1 MAGLRLD
8 SAGLN
13 KMKTLDDALLLLQR
27 LHGVVEQYAMAVKRN
42 QPATVFTMNLRRQFP
57 SLAENLKAQ
66 FGMIA
71 DQVTQLNLAT
81 TRGSSEAQRVRAL
94 REGVAQVRQALEIA
108 VTQTKE
114 KHAAKDGDAADS
126 DGAAGSSKRA

>member
-27 LHGVVEQYAMAVKRN
+27 IHGIVEQYAMAVKRN
-42 QPATVFTMNLRRQFP
+42 QPASVFTMNLRRSLP

-71 DQVTQLNLAT
+71 DQVTQLNLST
-81 TRGSSEAQRVRAL
+81 TRGSSENQRVRSL

-114 KHAAKDGDAADS
+114 KHAMKDGDAADRE
-126 DGAAGSSKRA
+126 GTTGSGERA

>member
-42 QPATVFTMNLRRQFP
+42 QPASVFTMNLRRQFP

-94 REGVAQVRQALEIA
+94 RDGVAQVRQALEIA

-114 KHAAKDGDAADS
+114 KHAVKDGDAADS

>member
-13 KMKTLDDALLLLQR
+13 KMKTLDDALLQLQR
-27 LHGVVEQYAMAVKRN
+27 IHGVVEQYAMAVKRN
-42 QPATVFTMNLRRQFP
+42 QPANVFTMNLRRQLP

-66 FGMIA
+66 FGMVA
-71 DQVTQLNLAT
+71 DQVTQLNLST
-81 TRGSSEAQRVRAL
+81 TRGASENQRVRVL

-114 KHAAKDGDAADS
+114 KHAVKDG
-126 DGAAGSSKRA
+126 GAAESEGSEGSGDRA